1 LQQSHAW
8 RPRRERRANLR
19 RIATFVATG
28 LLSAAGVGTA
38 LTWSATANERP
49 TPLSEVIDTTQAP
62 RIDVDS
68 LYSAKAAE
76 ASPADSGFA
85 IPVAPKQ
92 TINGRVSWY
101 GPGFHGR
108 RTASGERFDRNEMT
122 AAHKTLPFGTL
133 VRVFDPASEKSVLV
147 RINDRGPYCRGRVL
161 DLAEGAA
168 RRLGIRGHGTGSV
181 QIEIYSNDAS
191 TDRRGI
197 RAFDIDGRLMELHGY
212 SVMVESG
219 ADFDE
224 AIALQQRLHE
234 QGYEDVF
241 LAQTRNGDETV
252 YRVYL
257 GLFNSEISGESLV
270 AELEDSFASAEIV
283 QFVKGK
289 ATRLDLAIGA
299 VDTTGRM

>member
-1 LQQSHAW
+1 MQQSNSW
-8 RPRRERRANLR
+8 SPRRQRRANLR
-19 RIATFVATG
+19 RVATFVTVG
-28 LLSAAGVGTA
+28 ILSAAGVGTA

-49 TPLSEVIDTTQAP
+49 ASLSEMIDTTQTP

-76 ASPADSGFA
+76 YTPADSSFA
-85 IPVAPKQ
+85 LPVEPKQ

-133 VRVFDPASEKSVLV
+133 VRVSDPSSGKSVLV

-168 RRLGIRGHGTGSV
+168 QRLGIRGHGTGSV
-181 QIEIYSNDAS
+181 QMDIYAPDALS
-191 TDRRGI
+191 SRNTL
-197 RAFDIDGRLMELHGY
+197 RAFDINGQLLELHGY

-219 ADFDE
+219 TNFDE
-224 AIALQQRLHE
+224 AIDLQHRLHD

-241 LAQTRNGDETV
+241 LAQTRNGDDTV

-257 GLFNSEISGESLV
+257 GLFSSEISGESLA
-270 AELEDSFASAEIV
+270 AELDDSLSSAEV
-283 QFVKGK
+283 VRFVNGK
-289 ATRLDLAIGA
+289 ATRLDLAIGT